1 MQTNRQTAHTF
12 RNGKHVRSFVPLP
25 IMEKITE
32 VWLANNSQFLKT
44 VSLKFPLSTFCEVVQ
59 ECPISV
65 FVLFQN
71 ALFQS
76 LCCSK
81 MLCFNLCAR
90 PKRSVSVFVL
100 FQNVLFQSLHCTKT
114 FCFSLC
120 VVPKRSASVFALFQN
135 VLFWYVCCS
144 KTFLVFVLFQNTLFQ
159 SVRCSNTSCF
169 SLCAVPQHSVS
180 VFVLFR
186 NTLFQSLCCSKTL
199 NVSV

>member
-76 LCCSK
+76 LCS
-81 MLCFNLCAR
+81 
-90 PKRSVSVFVL
+90 
-100 FQNVLFQSLHCTKT
+100 
-114 FCFSLC
+114 
-120 VVPKRSASVFALFQN
+120 
-135 VLFWYVCCS
+135 S
-144 KTFLVFVLFQNTLFQ
+144 KTL
-159 SVRCSNTSCF
+159 CF
-169 SLCAVPQHSVS
+169 SLCAVPKCSVS
-180 VFVLFR
+180 VFALYQ
-186 NTLFQSLCCSKTL
+186 NILFQSLCCSKMFCFSL
-199 NVSV
+199 CIVPKCSVLVCVLFQDVLGLCVVPKHSVSVCALFQHVLFQSMCCSTTFCFSLCAVLKHPVSIFVLFQNVKCFNLCAVPKR